1 MLLGAYSALERQV
14 MLPLLLKYRLQVE
27 ADPGGQ
33 TAEDK
38 EFLMSTQDALALW
51 EQKVRKRERRRAIKE
66 GIKEGIEQGIA
77 PARRLL
83 LALYEM
89 RFGPVP
95 SAVRARVEATSD
107 PKVMMAWSELVATA
121 SRKEVDGALG
131 AS

>member
-1 MLLGAYSALERQV
+1 

-27 ADPGGQ
+27 ADSGGQ

-51 EQKVRKRERRRAIKE
+51 EQKVRKRERRRAIRE
-66 GIKEGIEQGIA
+66 GIKKGIA
-77 PARRLL
+77 PARHLL

-107 PKVMMAWSELVATA
+107 PKVMMAWSELVAAA